1 MIFTENSKQ
10 AVVFL
15 RQAVPKM
22 MEHSIVPNP
31 FNFTLWYSYFS
42 KQFPLLNQ
50 ELDYIIDR
58 YNTCPPEM
66 SEKLFLKHIIKID
79 ENTEDVQKAYQQGIV
94 DLVENL
100 SVSIDVTIQESYQFS
115 SALNENIVQL
125 GECSI
130 SDVVQGVLGDL
141 SRNASS
147 LCSVTDALQSK
158 MVAAQTEIDSLKKE
172 LETSKEQA
180 NTDSLTGLSNRRVFE
195 TIYNKVVA
203 VSNGRDISL
212 IIMDIDKFKLFNDNF
227 GHLMGDQVLK
237 LVGQLLKEECKD
249 PLIPIRF
256 GGEEF
261 VLLCPESSIKEAYD
275 IAENIRVKL
284 SRIALSNKRTG
295 EKLPP
300 VTASFGVTVSDGTE
314 LLHAVIERADKALYL
329 AKESGRNRVQIAI

>member
-1 MIFTENSKQ
+1 MIFTENSKE

-22 MEHSIVPNP
+22 MEHNIVPNP

-58 YNTCPPEM
+58 FNTCPPDM

-94 DLVENL
+94 NLVEDL
-100 SVSIDVTIQESYQFS
+100 SESIDVTIQESYQIS

-125 GECSI
+125 EDCSV
-130 SDVVQGVLGDL
+130 SDTVQSVLGNL
-141 SRNASS
+141 SRNATS
-147 LCSVTDALQSK
+147 LCAVTDTLQSK
-158 MVAAQTEIDSLKKE
+158 MVAAQAEIDSLKKE

-195 TIYNKVVA
+195 AIYNKVVA
-203 VSNGRDISL
+203 VNNGRDISL
-212 IIMDIDKFKLFNDNF
+212 IMMDIDKFKLFNDNY

-237 LVGQLLKEECKD
+237 LVGQLLKEECAA
-249 PLIPIRF
+249 PLVPIRF

-261 VLLCPESSIKEAYD
+261 ALFCPEYSIKDAHD
-275 IAENIRVKL
+275 IAETIRIKL
-284 SRIALSNKRTG
+284 SRIVLSNKRTG

-314 LLHAVIERADKALYL
+314 LLYAVIERADKALYL
-329 AKESGRNRVQIAI
+329 AKESGRNRVQIAV

>member
-1 MIFTENSKQ
+1 MIFTENSKE

-22 MEHSIVPNP
+22 MEHNIVPNP
-31 FNFTLWYSYFS
+31 FNFTLWYGYFS

-58 YNTCPPEM
+58 FNTCPPDM

-94 DLVENL
+94 NLVEDL
-100 SVSIDVTIQESYQFS
+100 SESIDVTIQESYQIS

-125 GECSI
+125 EDCSV
-130 SDVVQGVLGDL
+130 SDTVQSVLGNL
-141 SRNASS
+141 SRNATS
-147 LCSVTDALQSK
+147 LCAVTDTLQSK
-158 MVAAQTEIDSLKKE
+158 MVAAQAEIDSLKKE

-195 TIYNKVVA
+195 AIYNKVVA
-203 VSNGRDISL
+203 VNNGRDISL
-212 IIMDIDKFKLFNDNF
+212 IMMDIDKFKLFNDNY

-237 LVGQLLKEECKD
+237 LVGQLLKEECVA
-249 PLIPIRF
+249 PLVPIRF

-261 VLLCPESSIKEAYD
+261 ALFCPEYSIKDAHD
-275 IAENIRVKL
+275 IAETIRIKL
-284 SRIALSNKRTG
+284 SRIVLSNKRTG

-314 LLHAVIERADKALYL
+314 LLYAVIERADKALYL
-329 AKESGRNRVQIAI
+329 AKESGRNRVQIAV